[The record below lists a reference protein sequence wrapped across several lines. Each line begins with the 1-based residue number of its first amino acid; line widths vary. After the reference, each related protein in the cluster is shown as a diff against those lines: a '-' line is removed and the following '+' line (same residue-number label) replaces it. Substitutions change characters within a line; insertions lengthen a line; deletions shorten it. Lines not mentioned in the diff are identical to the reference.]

1 MWSVIV
7 WLLILSMSFSLG
19 TCRKRE
25 PSYET
30 PLSMLSASEV
40 LTAKSVDGVVPV

>member
-7 WLLILSMSFSLG
+7 WILILSVSFSLG

-25 PSYET
+25 PSYE
-30 PLSMLSASEV
+30 MLRV
-40 LTAKSVDGVVPV
+40 HSVILNG